1 MKENKNTN
9 IEFEEI
15 NEMDYGETA
24 DDLNYSSSGE
34 KSIVVPLAIAGGV
47 VVGVA
52 ALLYTKTK
60 NIRREHAIKKLEKEG
75 YKVFEPHPDEKD
87 VVCDGE
93 VVSEEELDEDEE

>member
-1 MKENKNTN
+1 MEENKN
-9 IEFEEI
+9 IEIEEI
-15 NEMDYGETA
+15 NEMGYGETA
-24 DDLNYSSSGE
+24 DDLDYSSGGG

-52 ALLYTKTK
+52 ALLHKTK
-60 NIRREHAIKKLEKEG
+60 DIRRAHAIKKLEKEG
-75 YKVFEPHPDEKD
+75 YKDFEPHPDEKD

>member
-1 MKENKNTN
+1 MEENKN

-15 NEMDYGETA
+15 NEMGYGETA
-24 DDLNYSSSGE
+24 DDLDYSSGGG
-34 KSIVVPLAIAGGV
+34 KSIVIPLAIAGGV

-52 ALLYTKTK
+52 ALLHKTK
-60 NIRREHAIKKLEKEG
+60 
-75 YKVFEPHPDEKD
+75 YKVFEPHPDEKE